1 MAEVEKLKRGIKE
14 LQLDMSCS
22 FHCESCEKFFKCK
35 SPEKLKIFERRR
47 MSRVL
52 KVMSKIKHKVAICAG
67 KGGVGKSLFTTNFS
81 TVLAARGHKVAIL
94 DQDLDGPCIPKMLG
108 LTKEKMFMGD
118 YGIVPVKGIY
128 DMKIVSLGFV
138 TTEAEIVNW
147 FQEKRRNATE
157 EFLSHVDYGELDFLN
172 IDLPP
177 GTSSDAVNL
186 MEYIPDLDGMVVV
199 TNPTRI
205 SQIVARRATI
215 MAIEA
220 GVNMLGIVENMSGFV
235 CPDCGEEVD
244 IMEKGGGEDAG
255 RRVGGPFFRPY
266 SLGSPDQ
273 RIQRHRDSLCGQL
286 SGQPGIETNRG
297 HHGPDYRKHR
307 RISQSTKGLNRVELF
322 LRRGIP

>member
-1 MAEVEKLKRGIKE
+1 MAEVETLKRGIKE
-14 LQLDMSCS
+14 LQLDMNCS
-22 FHCESCEKFFKCK
+22 FHCEACEKFFKCK

-52 KVMSKIKHKVAICAG
+52 KVMSRIKHKVAICAG

-81 TVLAARGHKVAIL
+81 AVLAQRGNRVAVL

-108 LTKEKMFMGD
+108 LTDKKMVMGD
-118 YGIVPVKGIY
+118 YGIIPVEGMFG
-128 DMKIVSLGFV
+128 MKVVSLGFV
-138 TTEAEIVNW
+138 STETDIVNW

-157 EFLSHVDYGELDFLN
+157 EFLSHVDYGEQDYLN

-186 MEYIPDLDGMVVV
+186 MEYIPDLDGMVMV

-220 GVNMLGIVENMSGFV
+220 GVNILGLIENMSGFI
-235 CPDCGEEVD
+235 CPKCGKEVD
-244 IMEKGGGEDAG
+244 VMEKGGGKMLAEELE
-255 RRVGGPFFRPY
+255 VPY
-266 SLGSPDQ
+266 LGHIPLDPRTSESSDKGVPYVVMYPDSPASKLTIEITD
-273 RIQRHRDSLCGQL
+273 RILENIAKIRKGK
-286 SGQPGIETNRG
+286 GITAEG
-297 HHGPDYRKHR
+297 
-307 RISQSTKGLNRVELF
+307 V
-322 LRRGIP
+322 

>member
-1 MAEVEKLKRGIKE
+1 MGEVDKLKKGVKE

-22 FHCESCEKFFKCK
+22 LHCEACEKFFKCK

-52 KVMSKIKHKVAICAG
+52 KVMSRIKHKVAICAG

-81 TVLAARGHKVAIL
+81 AILAQRGNKVAVL

-108 LTKEKMFMGD
+108 LTKEKMVMGD
-118 YGIVPVKGIY
+118 NGIVPVTGIY
-128 DMKIVSLGFV
+128 GMKVVSLGFV
-138 TTEAEIVNW
+138 ATETEIVNW

-157 EFLSHVDYGELDFLN
+157 EFLSHVDYGELDYLN

-199 TNPTRI
+199 TNPTQI

-220 GVNMLGIVENMSGFV
+220 GVNVLGIVENMSGFV
-235 CPDCGEEVD
+235 CPKCGKEVD
-244 IMEKGGGEDAG
+244 VMEKGGGKLLAEELD
-255 RRVGGPFFRPY
+255 VPF
-266 SLGSPDQ
+266 LGYIPLDPRTSESSD
-273 RIQRHRDSLCGQL
+273 
-286 SGQPGIETNRG
+286 
-297 HHGPDYRKHR
+297 K
-307 RISQSTKGLNRVELF
+307 
-322 LRRGIP
+322 GIPYVVMYPESPASKATIAITDRILENITDLQGQKVAAQS

>member
-1 MAEVEKLKRGIKE
+1 MAEAEKLKKGIKE

-22 FHCESCEKFFKCK
+22 FHCEACEKFFKCK

-47 MSRVL
+47 MARVL
-52 KVMSKIKHKVAICAG
+52 KVMSKIKYKVAICAG

-81 TVLAARGHKVAIL
+81 TVLASRGNKVAVL

-108 LTKEKMFMGD
+108 LTKEKMVMGD

-128 DMKIVSLGFV
+128 DMKVVSLGFV
-138 TTEAEIVNW
+138 TTEADIVNW

-157 EFLSHVDYGELDFLN
+157 EFLSHVDYGELDYLN

-215 MAIEA
+215 MAIES
-220 GVNMLGIVENMSGFV
+220 GVNMLGIIENMSGFV
-235 CPDCGEEVD
+235 CPECGEEADV
-244 IMEKGGGEDAG
+244 MEKGGGKMLAEELE
-255 RRVGGPFFRPY
+255 VPY
-266 SLGSPDQ
+266 LGHIPLDPRTSESSD
-273 RIQRHRDSLCGQL
+273 I
-286 SGQPGIETNRG
+286 
-297 HHGPDYRKHR
+297 
-307 RISQSTKGLNRVELF
+307 
-322 LRRGIP
+322 GIPYVVKYPDSPASKQTVAITDRIVENIAEFRKQRGV

>member
-1 MAEVEKLKRGIKE
+1 MEEAERLKKGIKE
-14 LQLDMSCS
+14 LQLDMNCS
-22 FHCESCEKFFKCK
+22 FHCEACEKFFKCK

-52 KVMSKIKHKVAICAG
+52 KVMSGIKHKVAICAG

-81 TVLAARGHKVAIL
+81 AILAQRGSKVAVL

-108 LTKEKMFMGD
+108 LTDKKMVMGD
-118 YGIVPVKGIY
+118 YGIVPVEGMFG
-128 DMKIVSLGFV
+128 MKVVSLGFV
-138 TTEAEIVNW
+138 ATETDIVNW

-157 EFLSHVDYGELDFLN
+157 EFLSHVDYGELDYLN

-186 MEYIPDLDGMVVV
+186 MEYIPDLDGMVIV

-220 GVNMLGIVENMSGFV
+220 GVNILGLVENMSGFV
-235 CPDCGEEVD
+235 CPKCGKEVD
-244 IMEKGGGEDAG
+244 VMEKGGGKMLAEELE
-255 RRVGGPFFRPY
+255 VPY
-266 SLGSPDQ
+266 LGHIPLDP
-273 RIQRHRDSLCGQL
+273 C
-286 SGQPGIETNRG
+286 T
-297 HHGPDYRKHR
+297 
-307 RISQSTKGLNRVELF
+307 SQSSDIGVPYVVEYPESVATQQTIKITDRILENIDRF
-322 LRRGIP
+322 REERAAAASETA

>member
-1 MAEVEKLKRGIKE
+1 MNEVEGLKKGIRE
-14 LQLDMSCS
+14 LQLDMNCS
-22 FHCESCEKFFKCK
+22 FHCEMCEKFFKCK

-52 KVMSKIKHKVAICAG
+52 NVMSKIKYKVAICAG

-81 TVLAARGHKVAIL
+81 AVLAQRGNKVAVL

-108 LTKEKMFMGD
+108 LTGQRMTMGD
-118 YGIVPVKGIY
+118 YGINPVEAIHG
-128 DMKIVSLGFV
+128 MKVVSLGFV
-138 TTEAEIVNW
+138 STDENIVNW

-157 EFLSHVDYGELDFLN
+157 EFLSHVNYGELDYLN

-215 MAIEA
+215 MAIEG
-220 GVNMLGIVENMSGFV
+220 GVQILGVVENMSGFV
-235 CPDCGEEVD
+235 CPHCGEENDV
-244 IMEKGGGEDAG
+244 MEKGGGKELAEELE
-255 RRVGGPFFRPY
+255 VPY
-266 SLGSPDQ
+266 LGHIPLDPKSSEACD
-273 RIQRHRDSLCGQL
+273 
-286 SGQPGIETNRG
+286 E
-297 HHGPDYRKHR
+297 
-307 RISQSTKGLNRVELF
+307 
-322 LRRGIP
+322 GIPVVDKYPDCAASKATVAIVDRVLKNIESARN

>member
-1 MAEVEKLKRGIKE
+1 MDQTEKLKKGIKD
-14 LQLDMSCS
+14 LQLDMNCT

-81 TVLAARGHKVAIL
+81 AVLAQRGNKVAIL

-108 LTKEKMFMGD
+108 LVGKKMHMGD
-118 YGIVPVKGIY
+118 YGIVPVEGALG
-128 DMKIVSLGFV
+128 MKVVSLGFV
-138 TTEAEIVNW
+138 STDLDIVNW

-220 GVNMLGIVENMSGFV
+220 GVNLLGIVENMSGFV
-235 CPDCGEEVD
+235 CPKCGKEVD
-244 IMEKGGGEDAG
+244 VMETGGGEMLAHELEVPFLGKIPLDPLASKACDKGVPYVLEHPESPASKATVRIADRLLENIESFEKMRAAG
-255 RRVGGPFFRPY
+255 A
-266 SLGSPDQ
+266 
-273 RIQRHRDSLCGQL
+273 
-286 SGQPGIETNRG
+286 E
-297 HHGPDYRKHR
+297 
-307 RISQSTKGLNRVELF
+307 
-322 LRRGIP
+322 